1 VICLLLFLGVTYFFS
16 VFLLF
21 FLFRDEAVDHALK
34 IRKSVHNDNYHNFFQ
49 LYKNTPNMG
58 VCILDLL
65 IDSMRLKA
73 LQRMLKAYRPVGV
86 SLSFVLEEL
95 AYSETEDVGIQFMK
109 KLGCIIQEKQ
119 ISTTSLADNNAD
131 GDNTGGPERI
141 WNTKD
146 TNIDPAALYT
156 EEKLLL

>member
-1 VICLLLFLGVTYFFS
+1 
-16 VFLLF
+16 
-21 FLFRDEAVDHALK
+21 LFRDEAVDHALK

-95 AYSETEDVGIQFMK
+95 AYSESEEVGLKFLK

-119 ISTTSLADNNAD
+119 ISTTSLTDDNAD
-131 GDNTGGPERI
+131 GGGNNNGPELI

-146 TNIDPAALYT
+146 SNIDPAALYT

>member
-1 VICLLLFLGVTYFFS
+1 
-16 VFLLF
+16 
-21 FLFRDEAVDHALK
+21 LFRDEAVDHALK

-95 AYSETEDVGIQFMK
+95 AYSDSEEVGLKFLK

-119 ISTTSLADNNAD
+119 ISTTSLTDDNAD
-131 GDNTGGPERI
+131 GGGNNNGPELI

-146 TNIDPAALYT
+146 SNIDPAALYT